1 MSEQVDTKPP
11 EPEEPA
17 SATTRN
23 VVFAAPADDPR
34 ARRPA
39 DVATLIVSLLLTL
52 VFAAVHRSQA
62 DIDGRVL
69 DFVSGDKPSWLSGT
83 ATIVFI
89 FGGLYTF
96 GLIVGIAFFGK
107 GRGAVVRDMLVAAA
121 LAVAAIIGLAYLG
134 GPEFPDF
141 IPELLE
147 RNGFPSYPVG
157 RLTIAVAILS
167 VAGPYLSLPMRRVGQ
182 RLTIAMAIAAVIMTY
197 GTVSSVLGGVT
208 LGWTTAAAVHL
219 LFGSGLGIPS
229 RARIM
234 DALATA
240 RLDPT
245 DIEFLEHQPVGATL
259 VRAHLAGDD
268 GSAREA
274 QVKVYGRDA
283 ADAAFSSRLWRSLWY
298 RDNTASLLEN
308 SDHLAARESLA
319 LLACERRDGPA
330 PDFVGWSRTDTDDAL
345 VITEWIDGD
354 RLVDLETGDIDD
366 DTLDRM
372 WTALGRLGALGM
384 AHQGIDRTHVVLTD
398 DDVVFDDYSGAEIVA
413 DDDEL
418 DAPITPSFS

>member
-69 DFVSGDKPSWLSGT
+69 DFVSGDLPSWLSGT

-89 FGGLYTF
+89 IGGLYTF

-107 GRGAVVRDMLVAAA
+107 GHGAVVRDMLVAAV
-121 LAVAAIIGLAYLG
+121 LATAAIIGLAYLG

-157 RLTIAVAILS
+157 RLTIAVAVLS
-167 VAGPYLSLPMRRVGQ
+167 VVGPYLSLPMRRVGQ

-229 RARIM
+229 RSRIM
-234 DALATA
+234 DALADCTPRPHRHRIPGA
-240 RLDPT
+240 PT
-245 DIEFLEHQPVGATL
+245 
-259 VRAHLAGDD
+259 
-268 GSAREA
+268 
-274 QVKVYGRDA
+274 GRCHTRT
-283 ADAAFSSRLWRSLWY
+283 S
-298 RDNTASLLEN
+298 TT
-308 SDHLAARESLA
+308 
-319 LLACERRDGPA
+319 RR
-330 PDFVGWSRTDTDDAL
+330 
-345 VITEWIDGD
+345 
-354 RLVDLETGDIDD
+354 
-366 DTLDRM
+366 
-372 WTALGRLGALGM
+372 
-384 AHQGIDRTHVVLTD
+384 
-398 DDVVFDDYSGAEIVA
+398 
-413 DDDEL
+413 
-418 DAPITPSFS
+418 